1 MTHRKEVEALLAEVK
16 VHTGRKAGLV
26 AELCRTW
33 LAVQD
38 APTGQSLG
46 VVIYHDDERFD
57 NPGHRQRRRGE
68 MSDVR
73 EVSAMDRAR
82 QYLRGIDAAG
92 YRYDHPITLLAE
104 LVAEIEGAASGFVD
118 RMGDDEDGN
127 PRIIIGM
134 TRIEIRDMPNLIG
147 KRVRLLAEGGRDG
160 GG

>member
-46 VVIYHDDERFD
+46 VVIYHDDERF
-57 NPGHRQRRRGE
+57 
-68 MSDVR
+68 
-73 EVSAMDRAR
+73 
-82 QYLRGIDAAG
+82 AAHNE
-92 YRYDHPITLLAE
+92 R
-104 LVAEIEGAASGFVD
+104 
-118 RMGDDEDGN
+118 
-127 PRIIIGM
+127 
-134 TRIEIRDMPNLIG
+134 
-147 KRVRLLAEGGRDG
+147 KRVRLLALDSGGAGEVG